1 MYPFLIGD
9 HYIGCLV
16 WLVYKEV
23 TELVLE
29 MSIYYATD
37 EWIIFQF
44 TTYILSRMSHIFF
57 LFKGIIKW

>member
-1 MYPFLIGD
+1 MYPFLTGD

-37 EWIIFQF
+37 EWTIF
-44 TTYILSRMSHIFF
+44 
-57 LFKGIIKW
+57 